1 MPQRSK
7 ARATPREGGLGAYRQ
22 QFQAMLDSIRREI
35 AARESELSELKAQYE
50 RVAGALGGGPRAA
63 RPSPAAAPRRGRRR
77 RAKALDWKQVYAS
90 LPARFSLET
99 LSRHPSAGKRSK
111 PHLYAI
117 ISRWKKEKKIA
128 KDAAG
133 GYRKVDAGPK
143 PKPGPRPKA
152 RGAKP
157 QAKTAAAKPE
167 SSAA

>member
-1 MPQRSK
+1 MPQRS
-7 ARATPREGGLGAYRQ
+7 RAKGTRREGGFGAYRQ

-35 AARESELSELKAQYE
+35 AARESELSELKAQYD
-50 RVAGALGGGPRAA
+50 RVAGVLGGGAQA
-63 RPSPAAAPRRGRRR
+63 SRPASAAAPRRGRRR

-90 LPARFSLET
+90 LPARFDLDT

-133 GYRKVDAGPK
+133 GYRKVEAGAK
-143 PKPGPRPKA
+143 AKPGPRPKA
-152 RGAKP
+152 SKPPAK
-157 QAKTAAAKPE
+157 AAAAKQE
-167 SSAA
+167 SPTA

>member
-7 ARATPREGGLGAYRQ
+7 ARETRREGGLGAYRQ

-35 AARESELSELKAQYE
+35 AARESELSELKAQYD
-50 RVAGALGGGPRAA
+50 RVAGVLGGGARAA
-63 RPSPAAAPRRGRRR
+63 QPAPAAAPRRGRRR
-77 RAKALDWKQVYAS
+77 RAKALDWKEVYAS
-90 LPARFSLET
+90 LPARFTLET

-117 ISRWKKEKKIA
+117 ISRWKKEKRIA

-133 GYRKVDAGPK
+133 GYRKVEAGAK
-143 PKPGPRPKA
+143 PAPGSRPKA

-157 QAKTAAAKPE
+157 QKAVAAKPE
-167 SSAA
+167 STAA